1 MMKIA
6 VLAIALVM
14 GSIAFGQGAPAT
26 TPEERAYNLTT
37 RMVTELALDGDQA
50 LKISDINMGIAQ
62 KNQAIRTATN
72 MTADQK
78 QEILLSNDAARLQM
92 YRGILTTTQ
101 YTQAEAIEVEL

>member
-1 MMKIA
+1 MIKIA

-14 GSIAFGQGAPAT
+14 GSIAFGQE

-62 KNQAIRTATN
+62 KNEGIRSATN
-72 MTADQK
+72 ISEEQK
-78 QEILLSNDAARLQM
+78 QEILLSNNVARLQM
-92 YRGILTTTQ
+92 YKGVLTDAQ
-101 YTQAEAIEVEL
+101 YTQAEAIEAEL

>member
-1 MMKIA
+1 MIKIA

-14 GSIAFGQGAPAT
+14 GSIAFGQG

-62 KNQAIRTATN
+62 KNEGIRTATN
-72 MTADQK
+72 ISDEQK

-92 YRGILTTTQ
+92 YQGVLTDAQ
-101 YTQAEAIEVEL
+101 YAQAEAIEAEL

>member
-14 GSIAFGQGAPAT
+14 GSIAFGQE
-26 TPEERAYNLTT
+26 TPEERAYNLTN

-50 LKISDINMGIAQ
+50 THISDINMGIAQ
-62 KNQAIRTATN
+62 KNAAIRVATN
-72 MTADQK
+72 MTEEQK

-92 YRGILTTTQ
+92 YKGFLTAAQ
-101 YTQAEAIEVEL
+101 YTQAEAIEAEL